1 MPILDVRG
9 LNKSFGSTPLLRD
22 VSCAVHEGDKVAL
35 IGRNGTGKTTF
46 MRIIAGLED
55 YDSGTVSIPAGTKLS
70 YLSQTPETD
79 LDKSLLEYALEA
91 FADVARAEEEMRRL
105 EADMA
110 SLPPGSR
117 ELKDAMRRYDRLH
130 EHISA
135 KDGYGRE
142 YRTRAALF
150 GLGFSEDD
158 LGRDLGTLSGGQLM
172 RASLARL
179 LLSEPDLMLLDE
191 PTNHLDLSSTEWLEG
206 YLKAYKGSM
215 VLVSHDRYFLE
226 AVVDHVWEIEDL
238 GLVAYEGSYED
249 HIAQKEFNLKNRMD
263 QFARQQEYMEK
274 LADYIRRYKAGNRTT
289 MAQSREKMLARIQA
303 RAVSRPRKAA
313 EMKIRFG
320 DVTRTGKY
328 AIVATG
334 LSKSFAGPALFK
346 GLDLYVERGERLGV
360 VGPNGSGKTT
370 LIRILAGDLSPD
382 SGEVKPGVNM
392 KKAVFYQDIR
402 GLDDDM
408 TVLDHIYRR
417 KPWTL
422 GQARDYLA
430 RFLFRGD
437 DVMKKAGDLSGG
449 ERNRLLLGMMLLDG
463 PNLLILDE
471 PTNHLDIASRHAL
484 EEALSD
490 FDGTVIAASH
500 DRYFLD
506 SIATRILLIEDGS
519 HRFFDGNYTYFKQAT
534 AQAPVN
540 DRPKERTRPQD
551 GREDRNRARAQRRQK
566 ERLAALLK
574 EAEDEISR
582 LESEKRESDGRLMDP
597 ETYRDPES
605 ARRAAELG
613 EEIARKLDAAYE
625 RWHELQGMAEEG
637 EAVGLQ

>member
-1 MPILDVRG
+1 MPVLDIRG
-9 LNKSFGSTPLLRD
+9 LNKSFGSTSILKD

-55 YDSGTVSIPAGTKLS
+55 YDSGTISVPSGTKLS

-79 LDKSLLEYALEA
+79 LDKSVIEYALEA
-91 FADVARAEEEMRRL
+91 FSDVAQAEEEMRKL
-105 EADMA
+105 EAEMA
-110 SLPPGSR
+110 SLPPHSH
-117 ELKDAMRRYDRLH
+117 ELKDAMRRYDRLL

-150 GLGFSEDD
+150 GLGFNDDD
-158 LGRDLGTLSGGQLM
+158 LGRSLGTLSGGQLM

-215 VLVSHDRYFLE
+215 ILVSHDRYFLE

-238 GLVAYEGSYED
+238 DLVTYEGSYED

-263 QFARQQEYMEK
+263 QFSRQQEYMEK
-274 LADYIRRYKAGNRTT
+274 LAAYIRRYKAGNRTT

-303 RAVSRPRKAA
+303 RAVTRPRKAA

-328 AIVATG
+328 AIIATG
-334 LSKSFAGPALFK
+334 LSKSFGGPILFS

-370 LIRILAGDLSPD
+370 LIKLLAGDLEPNT
-382 SGEVKPGVNM
+382 GEVKPGVNM

-417 KPWTL
+417 KPWTQ

-430 RFLFRGD
+430 RFLSRGD
-437 DVMKKAGDLSGG
+437 DVLKRAGDLSGG
-449 ERNRLLLGMMLLDG
+449 ERNRLLLGMMLLDE

-484 EEALSD
+484 EEALAD
-490 FDGTVIAASH
+490 FDGTVIVSSH

-534 AQAPVN
+534 SQSSYS
-540 DRPKERTRPQD
+540 DRPKEGARAQD
-551 GREDRNRARAQRRQK
+551 DREDRNRARAQRRQK
-566 ERLAALLK
+566 ERIAMLLN
-574 EAEDEISR
+574 EAEAEIAR
-582 LESEKRESDGRLMDP
+582 LEAEKKESDERLMDP
-597 ETYRDPES
+597 ETYKDAES
-605 ARRAAELG
+605 ASQAAALG
-613 EEIARKLDAAYE
+613 EEIAHKLDQAYE
-625 RWHELQGMAEEG
+625 RWHELQGIAEED